1 MNQYEE
7 EDEFQNEFMK
17 RILEEEAKVEKLK
30 SIPTVALN
38 KEQDVRRRSFH
49 KVPDGDKNF

>member
-17 RILEEEAKVEKLK
+17 RILEEEARVEKLK
-30 SIPTVALN
+30 SIPTVAFN

-49 KVPDGDKNF
+49 KVPEGDKNF